1 MSDGD
6 SEAFKKF
13 FQTAAEGGWRL
24 LQHYMCGPTP
34 GGFRGANQRGNGMG
48 GIHCARNSHR
58 VIPLHAFHGTSMQS
72 GKGPWKTTPDMEVDA
87 EDDEDHYKTGRI
99 KKCHNSSKPVS
110 PAQQSTEQAK
120 SNLKREAEDAK
131 KNNARSPSKKRKMMS
146 IV

>member
-1 MSDGD
+1 MSGDGD

-24 LQHYMCGPTP
+24 LQHYMCGPTR
-34 GGFRGANQRGNGMG
+34 GFRANQRGNGLG

-58 VIPLHAFHGTSMQS
+58 VIPLNAFEGISWQS
-72 GKGPWKTTPDMEVDA
+72 GKGRKKKSDLEEEE
-87 EDDEDHYKTGRI
+87 EDEEDRRDQR
-99 KKCHNSSKPVS
+99 KCNSKPVVIQMVS

-120 SNLKREAEDAK
+120 ANLKREAQEA
-131 KNNARSPSKKRKMMS
+131 KNNNGRPIKKRKNMS